1 MRPLPSI
8 GVRAF
13 ALATLVVA
21 AAAVA
26 AVGAPACSLIDSASQ
41 CQSACDALSACGAIT
56 TSDCTGY
63 CATAVSTA
71 TYTGCSDQLAAQN
84 TCAQASGSCDSP
96 SPDTCATEVAAFNMC
111 VTNHCTMDP
120 NSDGCPITG
129 DGGLGGGATTGD
141 GG

>member
-1 MRPLPSI
+1 MRLLPAI
-8 GVRAF
+8 CVRAL
-13 ALATLVVA
+13 ALAALFTA
-21 AAAVA
+21 AAAL
-26 AVGAPACSLIDSASQ
+26 APACSIFDSASQ
-41 CQSACDALSACGAIT
+41 CQSACNALNACGSIT

-84 TCAQASGSCDSP
+84 TCAQASGSCDAP
-96 SPDTCATEVAAFNMC
+96 SPDTCASEVEAFTMC

-120 NSDGCPITG
+120 NSDGCPVVDG
-129 DGGLGGGATTGD
+129 DGGVGGGATTGD